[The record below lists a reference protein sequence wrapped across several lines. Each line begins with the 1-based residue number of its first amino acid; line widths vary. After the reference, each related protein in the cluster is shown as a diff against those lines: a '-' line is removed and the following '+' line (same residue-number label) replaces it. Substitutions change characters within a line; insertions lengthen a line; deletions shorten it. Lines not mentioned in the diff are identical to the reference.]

1 MYRLQTQNI
10 QHEQVLCIQCFD
22 NKIAVTLRV
31 SVFNSSY
38 KNIKC
43 FECLWHVLS
52 MYLQFHFS
60 SLELKVAFCGYG
72 RQSITS
78 FRDISAEATAPISMT
93 IHLMPLLMG
102 ERISLNDAVS
112 FTKVIFM
119 LANGKI
125 SSDQR
130 AVELGKRNCGQ
141 DNC

>member
-1 MYRLQTQNI
+1 
-10 QHEQVLCIQCFD
+10 
-22 NKIAVTLRV
+22 
-31 SVFNSSY
+31 
-38 KNIKC
+38 
-43 FECLWHVLS
+43 

-119 LANGKI
+119 LANGKL